1 MFIKNGY
8 STFRNLSVTCTNNS
22 LVPSTSS
29 SQSFYQFVECYR
41 LCLKTAHLDY
51 RVFPGLVFVK
61 SSRGL
66 QLRRALHWGPHSDE
80 SSSISELRHQFNSSY
95 FDKDPSDKEIHT
107 NNFVFEKR
115 SDKDKNEIER
125 RQKIGLANK
134 GRIPWNKGKKHTAET
149 RELIRQRTKEALR
162 DPKVRRKMSEC
173 PRTLSDQ
180 TKEKIR
186 ITITRQWRERQKRK
200 RLSERF
206 ISKWAESIATAAKKG
221 GLGQQELDW
230 DSYEKIEREIA
241 LQKLQRSADVA
252 KAKEMAQIRA
262 EKRRKAKAE
271 KVKRTLKK
279 RVEKV
284 KGLATKKSKEE
295 KEELGVTKDMKL
307 RERLTKIHRKKSVN
321 DQLSSRNHRAW
332 ERLDLKVLKKDTKKE
347 DISLADQ
354 IREVKNKKSE
364 FAIRTARPP
373 NHPFSETG
381 Y

>member
-1 MFIKNGY
+1 MDSYI
-8 STFRNLSVTCTNNS
+8 S
-22 LVPSTSS
+22 
-29 SQSFYQFVECYR
+29 
-41 LCLKTAHLDY
+41 
-51 RVFPGLVFVK
+51 PGLVFVK
-61 SSRGL
+61 SSKGL
-66 QLRRALHWGPHSDE
+66 LLRRALHWGPHSDE
-80 SSSISELRHQFNSSY
+80 SSSFSELRHQFNSSY
-95 FDKDPSDKEIHT
+95 FDKDPSDKGNHI

-134 GRIPWNKGKKHTAET
+134 GKVPWNKGKKHTAET

-162 DPKVRRKMSEC
+162 DPKVRKKMSEC

-221 GLGQQELDW
+221 GHGQQELDW
-230 DSYEKIEREIA
+230 DSYEKMEREIA

-252 KAKEMAQIRA
+252 KAKEMAQMRA
-262 EKRRKAKAE
+262 ERRRKAKAD

-284 KGLATKKSKEE
+284 KGLVTKKSKEE
-295 KEELGVTKDMKL
+295 KEELGATKDMKL
-307 RERLTKIHRKKSVN
+307 RERLTKVI
-321 DQLSSRNHRAW
+321 A
-332 ERLDLKVLKKDTKKE
+332 LKKY
-347 DISLADQ
+347 S
-354 IREVKNKKSE
+354 
-364 FAIRTARPP
+364 
-373 NHPFSETG
+373 
-381 Y
+381 